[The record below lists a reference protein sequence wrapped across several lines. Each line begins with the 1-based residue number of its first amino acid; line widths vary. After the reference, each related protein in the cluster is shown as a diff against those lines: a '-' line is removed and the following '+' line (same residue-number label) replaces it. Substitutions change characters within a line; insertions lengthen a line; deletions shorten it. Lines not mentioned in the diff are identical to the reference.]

1 MGRREKELAHKAAL
15 LELVV
20 GNVNQ
25 GISFVN
31 ADLIVELSNAN
42 FGALLELPPDLC
54 RPGTPLIEI
63 FRYNALRGEYGAGD
77 PEALAQKRIAIRLA
91 RIEAG
96 LLGDWKTVNDGVSEI
111 RLDYGPGYRLYYTIR
126 DRIVIVLLCGSEKR
140 DQDRAIKLAK
150 SLAERM

>member
-1 MGRREKELAHKAAL
+1 MYRVEMTNEFETWLDGLRD
-15 LELVV
+15 
-20 GNVNQ
+20 NV
-25 GISFVN
+25 
-31 ADLIVELSNAN
+31 
-42 FGALLELPPDLC
+42 
-54 RPGTPLIEI
+54 
-63 FRYNALRGEYGAGD
+63 
-77 PEALAQKRIAIRLA
+77 AQKRIAIRLA